1 MKTGLNWLD
10 STYIGMTRN
19 NLCII
24 SISLGQ
30 YSLVDNNIH
39 QHVATGTQGIKTEQ
53 AFSPIA
59 RLHTRNDN
67 YMLQSNDNL
76 TSA

>member
-1 MKTGLNWLD
+1 
-10 STYIGMTRN
+10 MTRN

-39 QHVATGTQGIKTEQ
+39 QDVATGKQGIKTEK
-53 AFSPIA
+53 AFSPIGCTLEMTA
-59 RLHTRNDN
+59 T
-67 YMLQSNDNL
+67 Y
-76 TSA
+76 